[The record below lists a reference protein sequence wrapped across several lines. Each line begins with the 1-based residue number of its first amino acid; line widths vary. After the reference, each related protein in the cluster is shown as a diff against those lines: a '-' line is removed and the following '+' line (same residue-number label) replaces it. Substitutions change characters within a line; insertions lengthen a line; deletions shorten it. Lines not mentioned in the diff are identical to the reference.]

1 MCHED
6 TKPEVKSAELDSKT
20 KESKNLSHNYFED
33 NLEAIFQVSCKYSGW
48 SGANNQLVLS
58 LHTKHFHKGDIDL
71 DKAFE
76 AEVKAGLVEPLDC

>member
-6 TKPEVKSAELDSKT
+6 MKPEVKSAELDSKT

-33 NLEAIFQVSCKYSGW
+33 NLEAIFQVS
-48 SGANNQLVLS
+48 QR
-58 LHTKHFHKGDIDL
+58 DIDL

>member
-1 MCHED
+1 M
-6 TKPEVKSAELDSKT
+6 KPEVKSAELDSKT

-33 NLEAIFQVSCKYSGW
+33 NLEAIFQVS
-48 SGANNQLVLS
+48 QR
-58 LHTKHFHKGDIDL
+58 DIDL